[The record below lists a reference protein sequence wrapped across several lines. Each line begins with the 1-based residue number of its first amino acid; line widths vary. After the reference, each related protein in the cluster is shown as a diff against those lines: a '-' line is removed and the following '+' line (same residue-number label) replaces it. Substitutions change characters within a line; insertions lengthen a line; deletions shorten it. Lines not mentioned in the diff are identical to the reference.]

1 MKSLKSYVLECELD
15 RFLGIESTYINEG
28 GQAGHMAHP
37 FDYTDFTGNDLLELV
52 DSLEKLSI

>member
-37 FDYTDFTGNDLLELV
+37 FDYTDFTGM
-52 DSLEKLSI
+52 IC